1 MFNISD
7 SLESLVDELSK
18 LPQIGRKTAQRLAMH
33 IIKQP
38 KEEVEKLSKAL
49 VEIKEK
55 IKFCNVCCNIT
66 EDEVCKICSSEKRNK
81 SVICV
86 VEDPKDVYAIEKTN
100 EFRGMYHVLHGR
112 ISPLDGIGP
121 NDIKIKELLYRL
133 DEKENSKVDE
143 LILALNPTVE
153 GETTILYLNK
163 LIKPLNVK
171 ITRIARGIPI
181 GADLEFADEVTLAKA
196 IEGRVDVN

>member
-7 SLESLVDELSK
+7 SLESLIDELSK
-18 LPQIGRKTAQRLAMH
+18 LPQIGRKTAQRLAMF

-38 KEEVEKLSKAL
+38 REEVEKLSKAL
-49 VEIKEK
+49 LEIKDK

-66 EDEVCKICSSEKRNK
+66 EDDVCKICSSEKRNRNI
-81 SVICV
+81 ICV

-100 EFRGMYHVLHGR
+100 EYRGLYHVLHGR

-133 DEKENSKVDE
+133 DESENNKVEE

-153 GETTILYLNK
+153 GETTILYMNK
-163 LIKPLNVK
+163 LIKPLNIK

-196 IEGRVDVN
+196 IEGRVSIN

>member
-1 MFNISD
+1 MLNISD
-7 SLESLVDELSK
+7 SLESLVDEFSK

-38 KEEVEKLSKAL
+38 KDEVEKLSKAL
-49 VEIKEK
+49 IEIKDK

-66 EDEVCKICSSEKRNK
+66 EDEVCKICSSDKRTK

-100 EFRGMYHVLHGR
+100 EYRGLYHVLHGR

-133 DEKENSKVDE
+133 DESETSKVEE

-196 IEGRVDVN
+196 IEGRVSV

>member
-1 MFNISD
+1 MLNISD
-7 SLESLVDELSK
+7 SLDSLIDELSK
-18 LPQIGRKTAQRLAMH
+18 LPQIGRKTAQRLAMF

-38 KEEVEKLSKAL
+38 RDEVDKLSKAL
-49 VEIKEK
+49 LNIKDK
-55 IKFCNVCCNIT
+55 IKFCQVCCNIT
-66 EDEVCKICSSEKRNK
+66 EDDVCKICSSDKRNK
-81 SVICV
+81 SIICV
-86 VEDPKDVYAIEKTN
+86 VEEPKDVYAVEKTN
-100 EFRGMYHVLHGR
+100 EFKGMYHVLHGR

-121 NDIKIKELLYRL
+121 NDIKVKELLYRL
-133 DEKENSKVDE
+133 GEDITPNVDE

-163 LIKPLNVK
+163 LIRPLNIK

-196 IEGRVDVN
+196 IEGRVSV